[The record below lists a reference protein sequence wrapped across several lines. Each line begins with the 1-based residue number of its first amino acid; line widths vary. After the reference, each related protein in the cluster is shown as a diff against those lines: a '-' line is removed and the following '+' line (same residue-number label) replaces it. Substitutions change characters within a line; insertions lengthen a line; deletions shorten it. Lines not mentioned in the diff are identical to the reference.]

1 MKGDTP
7 VAIGAVA
14 AAAPNRVEAIAGCAD
29 AIEVED
35 PRAKGFKGGA
45 VVAGSDST
53 FGLKG
58 LKLGCS
64 GASNSNGAPKPN

>member
-7 VAIGAVA
+7 VATGAVA
-14 AAAPNRVEAIAGCAD
+14 AAIPNRSEAIVGCAD

-35 PRAKGFKGGA
+35 PRAKGFEGGA
-45 VVAGSDST
+45 VVAWSDGT

-64 GASNSNGAPKPN
+64 GASDGAPKPN